1 MTLFQWIALP
11 CVLLLAGRSALRLA
25 RPGQRKAA
33 FWNTLVWGAAFV
45 AILRPN
51 LTTSLAVSLG
61 IGRGADLVLYVFCV
75 AFLLSA
81 FLVYNRFQ
89 QMESHLTD
97 IVRQLALREASDRWP
112 ENHQGTKP
120 EAH

>member
-1 MTLFQWIALP
+1 MTAFQWIALP
-11 CVLLLAGRSALRLA
+11 CVALLAGRSALKLA
-25 RPGQRKAA
+25 RPGRRKTA

-51 LTTSLAVSLG
+51 LTTSLAAWLG

-97 IVRQLALREASDRWP
+97 IVRQLALKEASDRWP

-120 EAH
+120 EPH